1 MRSNGNIWQ
10 KRPAVGLLVGPYDPM
25 AERIE
30 STGTSCT
37 SLAPANPP
45 RAEGEEKDR
54 EWD

>member
-10 KRPAVGLLVGPYDPM
+10 KRPAVGLLGGPHDPM

-30 STGTSCT
+30 FTGTSCT
-37 SLAPANPP
+37 SLALADPP
-45 RAEGEEKDR
+45 HAGEGEKDR